1 MKRHA
6 SSRLAVLPAVLVGLL
21 AAGCSLP
28 QAQPDLTR
36 YYVLAAPTE
45 KPAGESPG
53 SATGAAETAAQKPW
67 TLGLRPV
74 EAPPFLRN
82 RAMLVRLGPN
92 EVRFADESRWAEPVD
107 AGVARVLRET
117 LEARSDVARVVGV
130 TVNAEASRDFDV
142 LVRVERCEGARDAHV
157 ARFVAAVEI
166 YSVGENPARVARE
179 VVTTEI
185 PGWNGQDFPDLAAKL
200 SEAIDQ
206 LAAKVVALLP
216 EKR

>member
-6 SSRLAVLPAVLVGLL
+6 SSRLAVLPAVLAGLL

-45 KPAGESPG
+45 KPAAGVSPAPD
-53 SATGAAETAAQKPW
+53 SAAQKPW

-117 LEARSDVARVVGV
+117 LEARSDVARVVGT
-130 TVNAEASRDFDV
+130 TVNAETPRDFDV
-142 LVRVERCEGARDAHV
+142 LVRVERCEGARDMHV

-166 YSVGENPARVARE
+166 YSVGENPVRVARE

-200 SEAIDQ
+200 SEAVDQ